1 MILISSK
8 THTHT
13 HTDTHTHTHTHSVI
27 KIFQVI
33 LISSKT
39 HTHTYTH
46 THTQCYQDFQ
56 SPVRLEI
63 HKHTKTIFGHNC
75 KLFQKIHWNQKLFE
89 NVV

>member
-8 THTHT
+8 
-13 HTDTHTHTHTHSVI
+13 THTHTHTHSVI

-39 HTHTYTH
+39 HTHRHTH
-46 THTQCYQDFQ
+46 TDTDTDTHTQCYQDFQ